1 MSLSMIKMYY
11 SYANDLELKELS
23 EKRTGALAYVENPT
37 EKELE
42 FLEKDHGLDID
53 LLLDGLDPNES
64 PRIENWDNRV
74 YIYTRIVLA
83 ESEKQTTMPVLIIYG
98 VNMVYVVS
106 RTSFSTFQKFISTNT
121 VNTSKRAK
129 MLMQVLSL
137 INTGYKKRINT
148 IAKRIYG
155 MRSQLDKA
163 HIANKDFVTLIDIEE
178 DLNDILLALEPMNAV
193 LNTLITGRPIKLVED
208 DKDLMEDLEL
218 SSDELIRLS
227 TSQLKTIRNI
237 REAYSTIT
245 ANSLNRV
252 FKLMTSITI
261 LMGIFTLITGIYS
274 MNITLPA
281 AHNPQAFWIIIGTT
295 GGLIGIVAY
304 LFRKNKWF

>member
-1 MSLSMIKMYY
+1 MIKFYF
-11 SYANDLELKELS
+11 NDSVDSDLKIIDQAKPGTLV
-23 EKRTGALAYVENPT
+23 YIENPN

-42 FLEKDHGLDID
+42 TLEKDHGLDLD

-64 PRIENWDNRV
+64 PRIETWDSRV
-74 YIYTRIVLA
+74 YIYTRIVLP
-83 ESEKQTTMPVLIIYG
+83 ESEKQTTMPVLIIFG
-98 VNMVYVVS
+98 VNMVYVIS
-106 RTSFSTFQKFISTNT
+106 RTSFTAFNKLINNT
-121 VNTSKRAK
+121 PINTSKRAK
-129 MLMQVLSL
+129 MLMQVLSV
-137 INTGYKKRINT
+137 INAGYKQRINN
-148 IAKRIYG
+148 IARRIYG

-178 DLNDILLALEPMNAV
+178 DLNDILLALEPMNAL
-193 LNTLITGRPIKLVED
+193 LNTLLKGKPIKLYD
-208 DKDLMEDLEL
+208 DDRDLMEDLEL

-227 TSQLKTIRNI
+227 ASQLKTIKNI

-245 ANSLNRV
+245 ANSLNKV

-274 MNITLPA
+274 MNIALPA
-281 AHNPQAFWIIIGTT
+281 AHNPQAFWIIIGIT

-304 LFRKNKWF
+304 FFRKNKWF